1 MGKEEKVRKKG
12 DVLLAKAELYMDNHD
27 FKRSANHFLKAGDLF
42 FELEEWKIS
51 EQCYRFTSK
60 NFSRLGGDRNYH
72 RAAIVQRKAANCCL
86 FLSDISKARD
96 YFDITAKSVLKS
108 DMKNKEE
115 MATENVCFAFMCHF
129 ILGEQ
134 EEAINSIKRF
144 GSLFESDIFGEHI
157 LMRLVH
163 NLSNT
168 VLNKNEQ
175 YIKKIVKNIQPDN
188 YSFAESRLIQHA
200 FLVTYATLKTRFTL
214 NLTENEIERDTI
226 VEIPS
231 LLDIIGINEI
241 EKNKNFPSKIDSLSI
256 VNIEFNL
263 SENMTIKEK
272 PSIPTEIEFN
282 KKGDHVIPFKFRTN
296 YPGKAHIGPIKLT
309 LEINKKFRYYAISD
323 TKQLKITSP
332 AAILGINLIPQ
343 KTPVINQSFP
353 LQVVVSNNSD
363 GDAME
368 IDILFEFPDE
378 NIRMMRGTMDKK
390 IYALSPNE
398 NIKWQILIKASDV
411 GELPIKTTVSF
422 KDGDGNSRGP
432 FEVIFPLMINL

>member
-1 MGKEEKVRKKG
+1 MGKEEKIRKKG
-12 DVLLAKAELYMDNHD
+12 DVLLAKAEHYMDNHD
-27 FKRSANHFLKAGDLF
+27 YKRSADNFLKAGDLF

-86 FLSDISKARD
+86 LLNDISKARD
-96 YFDITAKSVLKS
+96 YFDITAKSILKS

-115 MATENVCFAFMCHF
+115 IATENVCFGFMCHF
-129 ILGEQ
+129 IIGEQ
-134 EEAINSIKRF
+134 EEAIDSIKRF
-144 GSLFESDIFGEHI
+144 RSLFESDIFNEHI
-157 LMRLVH
+157 LMKLVH
-163 NLSNT
+163 NLSNA
-168 VLNKNEQ
+168 VLNRNEQ
-175 YIKKIVKNIQPDN
+175 YIKRIIKNIQPDK
-188 YSFAESRLIQHA
+188 YSIAEKRLIHQA
-200 FLVTYATLKTRFTL
+200 FLVTFATLKTSFSL
-214 NLTENEIERDTI
+214 NLDEKEFERDVLI
-226 VEIPS
+226 ELPS
-231 LLDIIGINEI
+231 QLDTSELKEI
-241 EKNKNFPSKIDSLSI
+241 EKHKKFPSKIDSLSI
-256 VNIEFNL
+256 ANVEFDI
-263 SENMTIKEK
+263 SENLILKEK

-282 KKGDHVIPFKFRTN
+282 KKGNHVLPFKFRTN
-296 YPGKAHIGPIKLT
+296 FPGKAHIGPIKLT
-309 LEINKKFRYYAISD
+309 LEINKLFQYYAISD

-332 AAILGINLIPQ
+332 AAILGINLLPQ
-343 KTPVINQSFP
+343 KTPVINQTFP

-368 IDILFEFPDE
+368 IEILFEFPEE

-398 NIKWQILIKASDV
+398 EIKWEILIKASDV

-432 FEVIFPLMINL
+432 FEAIFPLMINL

>member
-1 MGKEEKVRKKG
+1 MGKEEKIREKG
-12 DVLLAKAELYMDNHD
+12 EVLLAKAERYMDNHD
-27 FKRSANHFLKAGDLF
+27 FKRSAENFLKAGDLF

-72 RAAIVQRKAANCCL
+72 RAAVVQRKAANCCL
-86 FLSDISKARD
+86 LLKDISKARD
-96 YFDITAKSVLKS
+96 YFDITAKSIMKS

-115 MATENVCFAFMCHF
+115 IATENVCFGFMCHF
-129 ILGEQ
+129 IVGEQ
-134 EEAINSIKRF
+134 EEAIDSIKRF
-144 GSLFESDIFGEHI
+144 RNLFETDIFTEHI
-157 LMRLVH
+157 LMKLVH
-163 NLSNT
+163 NLSNA

-175 YIKKIVKNIQPDN
+175 YIKKIIKNIQLDK
-188 YSFAESRLIQHA
+188 YSLAESRLIQQA
-200 FLVTYATLKTRFTL
+200 FLVTYATLETDFSL
-214 NLTENEIERDTI
+214 NLTENEFERDSI
-226 VEIPS
+226 VEVPS
-231 LLDIIGINEI
+231 QLNIVKIKEI
-241 EKNKNFPSKIDSLSI
+241 EKHKKVPSKIDSLSI
-256 VNIEFNL
+256 TNIEFNL
-263 SENMTIKEK
+263 SENVSLKEK
-272 PSIPTEIEFN
+272 PSLPTELEFN
-282 KKGDHVIPFKFRTN
+282 KKEVNTLPFKFRTN
-296 YPGKAHIGPIKLT
+296 FPGKAHIGPIKLT
-309 LEINKKFRYYAISD
+309 LEINKLLKFYAVSD
-323 TKQLKITSP
+323 IKQLKITSP

-368 IDILFEFPDE
+368 IDIIFEFPDE
-378 NIRMMRGTMDKK
+378 NIRMMRGTLDKK

-411 GELPIKTTVSF
+411 GELPIKTIVSF

>member
-1 MGKEEKVRKKG
+1 MGKEEKIRKKG
-12 DVLLAKAELYMDNHD
+12 EVLLAKAEHYMDNND
-27 FKRSANHFLKAGDLF
+27 FKRSANNFLKAGDLY

-60 NFSRLGGDRNYH
+60 NFSRLGGERNYH
-72 RAAIVQRKAANCCL
+72 RAANVQIKAANCSL
-86 FLSDISKARD
+86 LLNDFSKARD
-96 YFDITAKSVLKS
+96 YFDIAAKSILKS
-108 DMKNKEE
+108 EMKTKEE
-115 MATENVCFAFMCHF
+115 YATQNICFAFMCHF

-144 GSLFESDIFGEHI
+144 RNLFESDIFTEHI
-157 LMRLVH
+157 LMKLVH

-175 YIKKIVKNIQPDN
+175 YIKKIIKNIQPEK
-188 YSFAESRLIQHA
+188 YSIAESKLIQQA
-200 FLVTYATLKTRFTL
+200 FLVTYATLKTEFLL
-214 NLTENEIERDTI
+214 NLDEKEFERDTLI
-226 VEIPS
+226 ELNS
-231 LLDIIGINEI
+231 RLDTSKIREI
-241 EKNKNFPSKIDSLSI
+241 EKHKRFPSKIESLSI
-256 VNIEFNL
+256 TNIEFNI
-263 SENMTIKEK
+263 SENLTLKEK
-272 PSIPTEIEFN
+272 PSMPNKIEFD
-282 KKGDHVIPFKFRTN
+282 KKDDHVLPFIFRTN

-309 LEINKKFRYYAISD
+309 LEINKYFKYYAISD
-323 TKQLKITSP
+323 IKQLKITSP

-353 LQVVVSNNSD
+353 LQVVLSNNSD

-368 IDILFEFPDE
+368 IDILFEFPEE

-422 KDGDGNSRGP
+422 KDGDGNLRGP
-432 FEVIFPLMINL
+432 FEAIFPLMINL

>member
-1 MGKEEKVRKKG
+1 MGKEEKIRKKG
-12 DVLLAKAELYMDNHD
+12 EVLLAKAEHYMDSQD
-27 FKRSANHFLKAGDLF
+27 FKRSADNFLKAGDLF

-51 EQCYRFTSK
+51 EQCFRFTSK
-60 NFSRLGGDRNYH
+60 NFSRIGGERNYH
-72 RAAIVQRKAANCCL
+72 RAANVQRKAANCCL
-86 FLSDISKARD
+86 LLNDFSKARD
-96 YFDITAKSVLKS
+96 YFDVTAKSILKS
-108 DMKNKEE
+108 EMKTKEE
-115 MATENVCFAFMCHF
+115 FATENICFAFMCHF

-144 GSLFESDIFGEHI
+144 RNLFESDIYTEHI
-157 LMRLVH
+157 LMKLVH

-175 YIKKIVKNIQPDN
+175 YIKKIIRDIQLEK
-188 YSFAESRLIQHA
+188 YSIAESKLIQHA
-200 FLVTYATLKTRFTL
+200 FLVTYATLKTEFLL
-214 NLTENEIERDTI
+214 NLDENEFERDTI
-226 VEIPS
+226 IELPTQLNTS
-231 LLDIIGINEI
+231 GIKEI
-241 EKNKNFPSKIDSLSI
+241 EKLKRFPSNIESLSI
-256 VNIEFNL
+256 TNIEFNI
-263 SENMTIKEK
+263 SENLILKEK
-272 PSIPTEIEFN
+272 LPIPTKIEFHN
-282 KKGDHVIPFKFRTN
+282 KEIHVLPLKFRTN
-296 YPGKAHIGPIKLT
+296 FPGKAHIGPIKLT
-309 LEINKKFRYYAISD
+309 LEINKHFKYYAISD
-323 TKQLKITSP
+323 TKQLRITSP

-353 LQVVVSNNSD
+353 LQVVLSNNSD

-368 IDILFEFPDE
+368 IDIVFEFPEE

-432 FEVIFPLMINL
+432 FEAVFPLMINL

>member
-1 MGKEEKVRKKG
+1 MGKEDKIRKKG
-12 DVLLAKAELYMDNHD
+12 EVLIAKAERFMDNHD
-27 FKRSANHFLKAGDLF
+27 FKRSADNFQKAGNLF

-72 RAAIVQRKAANCCL
+72 RASIVQRKAANCCL
-86 FLSDISKARD
+86 LLNDFSKARD
-96 YFDITAKSVLKS
+96 YFDITAKSLLKS
-108 DMKNKEE
+108 DMKTKEE
-115 MATENVCFAFMCHF
+115 IATENVCFGFMCHF
-129 ILGEQ
+129 IVGEQ

-157 LMRLVH
+157 LMKLVH
-163 NLSNT
+163 NLSNA

-175 YIKKIVKNIQPDN
+175 YIKKIIKNIQPEK
-188 YSFAESRLIQHA
+188 YSIAENRLIHQA
-200 FLVTYATLKTRFTL
+200 FLVTFATLRTGFLL
-214 NLTENEIERDTI
+214 NLDADEFERDSI
-226 VEIPS
+226 IELPS
-231 LLDIIGINEI
+231 QLDTSGIEEI
-241 EKNKNFPSKIDSLSI
+241 EKHNKFPSKIESLSI
-256 VNIEFNL
+256 TNIEFNI
-263 SENMTIKEK
+263 SENITLKEK
-272 PSIPTEIEFN
+272 PSMPTEIEFN
-282 KKGDHVIPFKFRTN
+282 KKGDHVLPLKFRTN
-296 YPGKAHIGPIKLT
+296 FPGKAYIGPIKLT
-309 LEINKKFRYYAISD
+309 LEINKKFRYYAVSD

-368 IDILFEFPDE
+368 IDILFEFPEE

-390 IYALSPNE
+390 IYTLSPNE
-398 NIKWQILIKASDV
+398 DIKWQILIKASDV

-432 FEVIFPLMINL
+432 FEAIFPLMINL